1 MSDIGLTKRE
11 IKMIHCFEN
20 DIEIDMEHI
29 LIPKGVSDTLKGKTI
44 EKTSFHPSMDDADE
58 NHLVI
63 TFTDGTYISV
73 IIESDDDYYLG
84 EYIPALSLYNSEGLG
99 YISGGEFH
107 YRKHFEQLI
116 DIGVVKPIDE
126 NILKEKIL
134 EYNKKQELREYAQY
148 EVLKKKFENYNPKE
162 KYGIE

>member
-1 MSDIGLTKRE
+1 MSYIEPTKRE
-11 IKMIHCFEN
+11 IKMIHCIAN
-20 DIEIDMEHI
+20 DIENGMEHM
-29 LIPKGVSDTLKGKTI
+29 LIPKGVSDKLKGKTI
-44 EKTSFHPSMDDADE
+44 EKTSFHTSIDADE

-73 IIESDDDYYLG
+73 VIEYDDGYYLD
-84 EYIPALSLYNSEGLG
+84 EYITALSCYNADALG
-99 YISGGEFH
+99 YISGEEFH
-107 YRKHFEQLI
+107 YKKYFKQLI

-134 EYNKKQELREYAQY
+134 EKNKKQELREYAQY